1 MAAPYKKTVI
11 KTHPKISE
19 KVTSDT
25 LYWKNLE
32 FPITKKESG
41 AVSHVE
47 FSPVKPYHYAVTS
60 SAKVTIYNSRT
71 NEVIR
76 TISRFRDT
84 AYCGSFR
91 SDGRLLVAGGD
102 EGVIRLFDTNT
113 KSLLRVFKGHT
124 GPVHV
129 CKFTRDNLHIVSGSD
144 DKSVRIYD
152 VPTESE
158 VACFREHQV
167 IVSD

>member
-1 MAAPYKKTVI
+1 MNYSI
-11 KTHPKISE
+11 W
-19 KVTSDT
+19 
-25 LYWKNLE
+25 LL
-32 FPITKKESG
+32 
-41 AVSHVE
+41 VSLQ
-47 FSPVKPYHYAVTS
+47 
-60 SAKVTIYNSRT
+60 VTIYNSRT

-124 GPVHV
+124 G
-129 CKFTRDNLHIVSGSD
+129 
-144 DKSVRIYD
+144 SVD
-152 VPTESE
+152 VLFMS
-158 VACFREHQV
+158 A
-167 IVSD
+167 